1 MRRFSPFLVALLL
14 LVGCDGI
21 GRSEGPQVTPSG
33 PPEIDFA
40 LVRRHAEQFDVDLP
54 NRPPGSQQEVAAAT
68 YILGH
73 LQFAGYSPLLDAVPV
88 KDQVQ
93 SSNVIAVPPTG
104 VEPKVMVTVAY
115 DTSGRGLDTGMGI
128 GLFLELARAM
138 NVAYP
143 DHAVGFA
150 ALGAEEGDRRGS
162 AALASFFDEQGLE
175 PSVISMQ
182 LGRGERRVIVGSCA
196 GSLTDL
202 VPIEECAGGPARF
215 DDDPFSAH
223 GLQHT
228 MVRGD
233 PTGVGSILFRFL
245 AGVAD

>member
-1 MRRFSPFLVALLL
+1 MQRVVPFLVALLL

-40 LVRRHAEQFDVDLP
+40 LVRQHAQQFDVDLP
-54 NRPPGSQQEVAAAT
+54 SRPPGSQQELAAAT

-73 LQFAGYSPLLDAVPV
+73 LQLAGYSPLLDAVPV

-104 VEPKVMVTVAY
+104 VEPRVMVTVGY
-115 DTSGRGLDTGMGI
+115 DTSGRGLHTGTGI
-128 GLFLELARAM
+128 GLFLELARAI

-150 ALGAEEGDRRGS
+150 ALGAEEGDGRGS
-162 AALASFFDEQGLE
+162 AALASFFDEQDLE
-175 PSVISMQ
+175 PSLISMQ
-182 LGRGERRVIVGSCA
+182 VGQGYQRVVVGSCA
-196 GSLTDL
+196 GAGTDL
-202 VPIEECAGGPARF
+202 VLIEECVGPARF